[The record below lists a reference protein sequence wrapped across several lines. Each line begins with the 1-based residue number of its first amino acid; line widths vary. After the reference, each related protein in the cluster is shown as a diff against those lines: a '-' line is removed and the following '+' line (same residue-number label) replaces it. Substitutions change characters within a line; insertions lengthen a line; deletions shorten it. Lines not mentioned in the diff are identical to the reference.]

1 VLLRTLV
8 RVFAHKFMKM
18 KLVTAEWCGP
28 CSMLKNILD
37 QKGLKVEMIDLDD
50 SPDFIKEHNIKS
62 VPTLVLEDSRGVSI
76 IKGTD
81 DIISIIKENS

>member
-1 VLLRTLV
+1 
-8 RVFAHKFMKM
+8 MKM

-28 CSMLKNILD
+28 CSMLKNMLD
-37 QKGLKVEMIDLDD
+37 VKGLEVEMVDVDE
-50 SPDFIKEHNIKS
+50 SPEFIKEHDIKS

-76 IKGTD
+76 VKGID

>member
-1 VLLRTLV
+1 M
-8 RVFAHKFMKM
+8 FAHKFMKM

-37 QKGLKVEMIDLDD
+37 QKGLKVEMVDVDEN
-50 SPDFIKEHNIKS
+50 PEFIKEHDIKS
-62 VPTLVLEDSRGVSI
+62 VPTLVIEDSRGVSI

>member
-1 VLLRTLV
+1 MLRTLV
-8 RVFAHKFMKM
+8 RTFAHKFMKM

-28 CSMLKNILD
+28 CSMLKNMLD
-37 QKGLKVEMIDLDD
+37 VKGLEVEMVDVDE
-50 SPDFIKEHNIKS
+50 SPEFIKEHDIKS

-76 IKGTD
+76 VKGPD

>member
-1 VLLRTLV
+1 VLRTLV
-8 RVFAHKFMKM
+8 RTFAHKFMKM

-37 QKGLKVEMIDLDD
+37 VKGLEVEMVDVDE
-50 SPDFIKEHNIKS
+50 SPEFIKEHDIKS

-76 IKGTD
+76 VKGTD

>member
-1 VLLRTLV
+1 VLRTLV
-8 RVFAHKFMKM
+8 RTFAHKFMKM

-28 CSMLKNILD
+28 CSMLKNMLD
-37 QKGLKVEMIDLDD
+37 VKGLEVEMVDVDE
-50 SPDFIKEHNIKS
+50 SPEFIKEHDIKS

-76 IKGTD
+76 VKGTD

>member
-1 VLLRTLV
+1 VLKTLV
-8 RVFAHKFMKM
+8 RMFAHKFMKM

-37 QKGLKVEMIDLDD
+37 VKGLKVEIVDVDE
-50 SPDFIKEHNIKS
+50 SPDFIKEHDIKS

-76 IKGTD
+76 VKGTD